1 MFDLKL
7 GFIIELLISAPSMR
21 SIYRECFMSPNA
33 AKCTA
38 CKRRAAFFQ
47 RIYSGEKLCKQCF
60 SASIENKVRATI
72 TRYKMLNY
80 NDTIAI
86 AVSGGKDSISLLHV
100 LAGMERKFPRA
111 SLFTVTVDE
120 GIRGY
125 RDEAL
130 NIAVKTCQDLGI
142 KNHVVSFK
150 ALYGFTLDEMVLRM
164 RERKSALTPC
174 AFCGVLRRKA
184 LNVGALAV
192 GASKIAT
199 AHTLDDEVQTSLL
212 NIFHGDVSRLASE
225 KPVTD
230 QVHPLL
236 VQKVKPFCEIPEKE
250 SALYAYIKGLD
261 FQSTPCPYAS
271 EAMRNDIRLLL
282 NQMEERHAGTKFTV
296 FKSIEKLRP
305 VLSSIIEKSEFKE
318 CKQCGS
324 PSVGD
329 LCMACQLLNQIL

>member
-1 MFDLKL
+1 M
-7 GFIIELLISAPSMR
+7 GS
-21 SIYRECFMSPNA
+21 NV
-33 AKCTA
+33 AKCTL
-38 CKRRAAFFQ
+38 CKRRTPFFH
-47 RIYSGEKLCKQCF
+47 RIYSGEKLCKSCF
-60 SASIENKVRATI
+60 SESIENKVRATI

-100 LAGMERKFPRA
+100 LASMERKFPRA
-111 SLFTVTVDE
+111 SLVSVTVDE
-120 GIRGY
+120 GIKGY

-130 NIAVKTCQDLGI
+130 EIALKTCRALDI
-142 KNHVVSFK
+142 KSHVVSFK
-150 ALYGFTLDEMVLRM
+150 SLYGFTLDEIVSRI
-164 RERKSALTPC
+164 RERKSELTPC

-192 GASKIAT
+192 GANKIAT

-236 VQKVKPFCEIPEKE
+236 VQKVKPFCEVPEKE
-250 SALYAYIKGLD
+250 SALYAYVKGLD

-271 EAMRNDIRLLL
+271 EAMRNDIRVLL
-282 NQMEERHAGTKFTV
+282 NQIEERHAGTKFTV
-296 FKSIEKLRP
+296 FKSLEKLRP
-305 VLSSIIEKSEFKE
+305 ALNGIVEKGEFKE
-318 CKQCGS
+318 CKQCGA

-329 LCMACQLLNQIL
+329 LCMACQLLSQIR